1 MGKVG
6 SYKDKTNCKRLY
18 LIYGIDF

>member
-6 SYKDKTNCKRLY
+6 RYKDKTNCKRLY